1 MNGTAT
7 KGRFIRQKTYILKFN
22 DEIKITCS
30 GLPKNCYD
38 YVTWENFKTGFTCR
52 WKINI

>member
-22 DEIKITCS
+22 DELKLLVLDYQKIAMTM
-30 GLPKNCYD
+30 
-38 YVTWENFKTGFTCR
+38 
-52 WKINI
+52 